1 MLKSIL
7 RQKSR
12 KNNIENKYGHTAER
26 HKFSK
31 VFSDKNL
38 EKKRKKY
45 GHTADSHKFSKLF
58 SIVTSCSKN
67 SLKVGTKQFLF

>member
-1 MLKSIL
+1 MDTLL
-7 RQKSR
+7 RGTNSQK
-12 KNNIENKYGHTAER
+12 
-26 HKFSK
+26 
-31 VFSDKNL
+31 FSDKNL